1 MNLYKWVSFLATSPI
16 EAYGGFY
23 FFSAFFRR
31 RIGAV
36 ATYVI
41 YYVVFAAISLAADM
55 SGYWK
60 MTVQAISII
69 LLVKCLYDATWRQT
83 VLFSS
88 MYMAVFWLTDIAF
101 LGIAGSIDFIRNGSV
116 VFVLGFDVL
125 YKTGCVFL
133 IVLIKKAFAPA
144 WDLRVYNGIEWY
156 RFMVMP
162 VATIAY
168 GVYVHRC
175 IYPKGIDLATGI
187 MALVILLWNVVFY
200 KLLQDMV
207 LDRIKLNA
215 AELKEQKM
223 QSRIEAYN
231 EMEDLLRMQ
240 RKKLHDYKNQV
251 RTIGNLIADGNGIEA
266 KKMVSDLTESLDID
280 SSTVDT
286 KNAAVNAILNQKYK
300 AAKEHGIGMTFL
312 VGDLSELTLPAVDVV
327 IILGNLLDN
336 AMKDSEKVRDAGE
349 KAVIRVAVK
358 EEGQLVIFVK
368 NPVNETVEIKDNRVI
383 KEYESGHGIGL
394 LNVEETVEK
403 YDGSFGISCNGK
415 VFTAT
420 VII

>member
-1 MNLYKWVSFLATSPI
+1 MDLYRWLTFFVTSLI
-16 EAYGGFY
+16 EAYGGYY
-23 FFSAFFRR
+23 FFSSFFKRR
-31 RIGAV
+31 KGAV

-41 YYVVFAAISLAADM
+41 YYAVLVVVSLFADAT
-55 SGYWK
+55 GYWK
-60 MTVQAISII
+60 TVFQVLSSI
-69 LLVKCLYDATWRQT
+69 LLIKWLYEATWRQ
-83 VLFSS
+83 VMLFSS
-88 MYMAVFWLTDIAF
+88 MYLSAFWLMDIAF
-101 LGIAGSIDFIRNGSV
+101 LGIGGSIDFIRNGSGAV
-116 VFVLGFDVL
+116 VFGTVLL
-125 YKTGCVFL
+125 CKTGCVLFF
-133 IVLIKKAFAPA
+133 VMIKKAFAPA

-162 VATIAY
+162 VATIVY
-168 GVYVHRC
+168 GIYVYRC
-175 IYPKGIDLATGI
+175 IYPKGVDLATGI

-215 AELKEQKM
+215 AELKEQKI

-231 EMEDLLRMQ
+231 EMEDMLRMQ

-266 KKMVSDLTESLDID
+266 ERLVSDLTESLDVD

-300 AAKEHGIGMTFL
+300 AAKERGLGMAFL

-327 IILGNLLDN
+327 ILLGNLLDN
-336 AMKDSEKVRDAGE
+336 AITACEKVRDAGRTP
-349 KAVIRVAVK
+349 VIRVVVK
-358 EEGQLVIFVK
+358 EEGQLVISVK
-368 NPVNETVEIKDNRVI
+368 NPVSETVEIKDNKVI

-394 LNVEETVEK
+394 LNVEETAEK
-403 YDGSFGISCNGK
+403 YDGSFGISCDGK
-415 VFTAT
+415 VFITT

>member
-1 MNLYKWVSFLATSPI
+1 MNLYKWISFFATSPI

-41 YYVVFAAISLAADM
+41 YYVVFVAVSLAADA

-60 MTVQAISII
+60 MAVQAISII
-69 LLVKCLYDATWRQT
+69 LLVKWLYEATWRQT

-101 LGIAGSIDFIRNGSV
+101 LGIVGSIDYIRNGSA
-116 VFVLGFDVL
+116 VFVLGIGVL
-125 YKTGCVFL
+125 YKTVCVFL
-133 IVLIKKAFAPA
+133 VVLIKKTFAPA
-144 WDLRVYNGIEWY
+144 WDLKVYNGIEWY
-156 RFMVMP
+156 RFLVIP

-168 GVYVHRC
+168 GVYVYKC
-175 IYPKGIDLATGI
+175 IRLSGIDLETGI

-251 RTIGNLIADGNGIEA
+251 RTIGKLIADGNGIEA
-266 KKMVSDLTESLDID
+266 EKLVSDLTESLDVD

-300 AAKEHGIGMTFL
+300 AAKERGIGMTFL

-336 AMKDSEKVRDAGE
+336 AISACEKVRDAGE

-358 EEGQLVIFVK
+358 EEGQLVISVK
-368 NPVNETVEIKDNRVI
+368 NPVNETVEIENNRVI

-394 LNVEETVEK
+394 LNVEETAEK
-403 YDGSFGISCNGK
+403 YDGSFGISCDCK

-420 VII
+420 VVI